1 MKFERFNTGD
11 SPLHNRDTRVKI
23 LSTALLSI
31 AIALCSHNPVAISG
45 LLVGIFLVLL
55 AGLNIKTVLTRL
67 IVVNT
72 FTLFLWLTLPITYPG
87 NPLFTFGP
95 LSVSAEGIAMA
106 TLITLKT
113 NAIVLIHIAL
123 IATSSVTKIGY
134 GLGRLRIPD
143 KLCLLLLFSYRYI
156 FVIYEEYRRLT
167 RAAALRSFSP
177 GMNIH
182 TYRTYGYLFGIT
194 LVKSFLR
201 ADRVNQ
207 AMMLRGFHGKF
218 YNIDDERMNRSD
230 LLFLSAITFV
240 AIGLGVFELYLR

>member
-11 SPLHNRDTRVKI
+11 SVLHNRDTRVKL

-31 AIALCSHNPVAISG
+31 ILALCSNYPVAVSG
-45 LLVGIFLVLL
+45 LLIGVLLVLL
-55 AGLNIKTVLTRL
+55 AQLKITTVLIRL

-87 NPLFTFGP
+87 NPLFTLGP
-95 LSVSAEGIAMA
+95 ITVSAEGIEIA

-156 FVIYEEYRRLT
+156 FVIYDEYRRLS

-177 GMNIH
+177 GMNVH

-230 LLFLSAITFV
+230 ILFLCIITC
-240 AIGLGVFELYLR
+240 AAMGLGVLELYLG

>member
-1 MKFERFNTGD
+1 MKFERFSTGD
-11 SPLHNRDTRVKI
+11 SFLHHRDTRVKLI
-23 LSTALLSI
+23 STALLSI
-31 AIALCSHNPVAISG
+31 TIALGMNYQGAGAG
-45 LLVGIFLVLL
+45 LLAGVFLVLL
-55 AGLNIKTVLTRL
+55 AKLDSKTVLTRL
-67 IVVNT
+67 LIVNT

-87 NPLFTFGP
+87 NPLFSIGP
-95 LSVSAEGIAMA
+95 LTISDEGVHMA

-123 IATSSVTKIGY
+123 IATSTVTSIGY

-156 FVIYEEYRRLT
+156 FVIYEEYRRLS
-167 RAAALRSFSP
+167 RAAALRCFHP

-182 TYRTYGYLFGIT
+182 TYRTYGYLFGVT
-194 LVKSFLR
+194 LVRSFLR

-218 YNIDDERMNRSD
+218 YSIDDERINRTD
-230 LLFLSAITFV
+230 LLFLVAAICAAT
-240 AIGLGVFELYLR
+240 GLGVFELYLR